1 MVDEP
6 AVGEVASGEVRPWRD
21 VPRIGWPWAVCVG
34 GEHLRGGRNVG
45 ALLTGVRFDTDGS
58 KKKRVAG
65 RHFAFS
71 LPAHT
76 S

>member
-1 MVDEP
+1 MARRAPYRVTM
-6 AVGEVASGEVRPWRD
+6 
-21 VPRIGWPWAVCVG
+21 G
-34 GEHLRGGRNVG
+34 GEPELGASTGGRNVG
-45 ALLTGVRFDTDGS
+45 ALLTGVRFATDGS